1 MRNLRSRFLGSIYFA
16 VVLLTVC
23 ISASAQQASQ
33 NRVRY
38 DITNYRIEAQLLPEQ
53 HILRAGAD
61 ITLTPLEATR
71 SVVFELNGAL
81 KVEKIERNGQQLTN
95 FVQDSAGVDAIV
107 EAQRRVALNYFEDGS
122 VEAACPPRPP

>member
-16 VVLLTVC
+16 AVLVTVC

-81 KVEKIERNGQQLTN
+81 KVEKI
-95 FVQDSAGVDAIV
+95 
-107 EAQRRVALNYFEDGS
+107 
-122 VEAACPPRPP
+122 